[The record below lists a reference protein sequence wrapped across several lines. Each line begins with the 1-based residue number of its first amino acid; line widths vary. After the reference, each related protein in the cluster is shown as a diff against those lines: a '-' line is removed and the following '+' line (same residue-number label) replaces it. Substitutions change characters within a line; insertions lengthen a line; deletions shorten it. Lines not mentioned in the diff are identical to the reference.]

1 MMTRNELLA
10 ALPGLTDTALDALT
24 RAGIVR
30 PVQSEAGPR
39 FRPIDAARLT
49 LAMELEDAY
58 DLDADAL
65 ALVLSL
71 IDQVHGLRG
80 DTSIADRARF
90 DNYYIENWS
99 LWLDIKIMMRT
110 LSSVVRGSGG

>member
-80 DTSIADRARF
+80 EMRAMLSAVAAEPPETRAR
-90 DNYYIENWS
+90 
-99 LWLDIKIMMRT
+99 MREIITMTRLT
-110 LSSVVRGSGG
+110 LRG